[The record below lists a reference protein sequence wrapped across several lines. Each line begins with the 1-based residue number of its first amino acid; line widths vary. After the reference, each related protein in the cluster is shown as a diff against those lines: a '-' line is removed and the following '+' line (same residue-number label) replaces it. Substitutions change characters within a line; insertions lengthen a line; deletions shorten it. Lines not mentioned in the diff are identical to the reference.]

1 MTDKPHQ
8 PQRLIAWE
16 LLHCSSTTR
25 VRKPL
30 RSSTSNYSH
39 RLLKFLLRRGGA
51 KDTILRVLFDAIK
64 PGTQC
69 ELGVISQMFDLIN
82 HIYARRMLGAGMS
95 PQGVV
100 LPQFGS
106 EAIVVN
112 QSDMYAR
119 ARAHTHTHTHA
130 RTHAIDE
137 PALS

>member
-1 MTDKPHQ
+1 VWLRLAHHQ
-8 PQRLIAWE
+8 SP
-16 LLHCSSTTR
+16 LLT
-25 VRKPL
+25 
-30 RSSTSNYSH
+30 

-69 ELGVISQMFDLIN
+69 ELGVISQMFDQIN

-106 EAIVVN
+106 EAIVIN
-112 QSDMYAR
+112 QSDMCVT
-119 ARAHTHTHTHA
+119 HTHTHTH
-130 RTHAIDE
+130 THTTTTTTTTTTSTTTTTTTTR
-137 PALS
+137 PSTCP